1 MTSARSFASS
11 ALNSNSI
18 PNYDDMKSAKD
29 FFVVLVTAPNTKTAR
44 GLAKAALQARLIA
57 CASLVQGIE
66 SHYWWQGKIESGN
79 EVLMIIKT
87 TQKRLAALEKLILA
101 KHPYDT
107 AEFLVLPLQSG
118 ANRYLDWLVLS
129 CERLRT
135 EPIS

>member
-1 MTSARSFASS
+1 
-11 ALNSNSI
+11 
-18 PNYDDMKSAKD
+18 MKSAKD